1 VNISYD
7 PGKNE
12 KNIAERGISFER
24 AAEFEWSN
32 SLIVEDT
39 RKDYDESRFQ
49 ALGFIGKRLHV
60 LVFTPRAGQVHVI
73 SLRKANRREVK
84 RYETQTQP

>member
-39 RKDYDESRFQ
+39 RKDYDEP
-49 ALGFIGKRLHV
+49 GFKRLDSSESGC
-60 LVFTPRAGQVHVI
+60 TYWC
-73 SLRKANRREVK
+73 SLRAQARCTLSACAKPTDAR
-84 RYETQTQP
+84 